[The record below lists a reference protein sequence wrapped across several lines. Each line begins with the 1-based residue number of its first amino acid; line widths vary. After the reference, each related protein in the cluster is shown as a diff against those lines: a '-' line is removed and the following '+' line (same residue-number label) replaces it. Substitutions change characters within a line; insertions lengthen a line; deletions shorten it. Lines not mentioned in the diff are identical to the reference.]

1 MRKMMCSCIDNKTRK
16 EIVYTDIS
24 DTEAF
29 FELETITDITDV
41 RKDGDLLKITTPRR
55 IFWYDFERRYLLG
68 A

>member
-29 FELETITDITDV
+29 FELETITDIIDAC
-41 RKDGDLLKITTPRR
+41 KDGELLKITTPRR